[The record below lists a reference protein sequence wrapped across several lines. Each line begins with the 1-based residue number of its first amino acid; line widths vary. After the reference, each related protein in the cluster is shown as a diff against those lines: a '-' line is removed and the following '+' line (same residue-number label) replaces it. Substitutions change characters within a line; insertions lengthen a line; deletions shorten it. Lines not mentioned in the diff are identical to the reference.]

1 MKKILSVLMVLA
13 MLMTGVA
20 MADEKVT
27 LSMWIWDDAQ
37 APAMQA
43 MIDAYEAKNPNV
55 EVELTSV
62 AGVTEYNT
70 KMRAVFGSPSA
81 PSVFWM
87 NFNLGREYIPMNVVA
102 DLTDAGIDFTTL
114 SAGITNAYVVDG
126 KTYGV
131 AKDTDSFAVYYNK
144 ALFDAAKV
152 EYPVDTWT
160 IDEFLATAKA
170 LTAGDIMGYGN
181 STSDRVMYAFLKA
194 NGGEIY
200 EETEDGPVA
209 AVNSEANIA
218 TLQKLMDAMAAGYM
232 YNGAQMA
239 ETAPNSAFTSGKCAM
254 VIDGSWM
261 ISQFADALGENLGV
275 VEMPSGSVSKGSANH
290 GIAFATTNANPHME
304 ETIDFLKFLAT
315 DEAQALQAEVVI
327 PASLKA
333 IETWAEVYPNVNT
346 TAFMNA
352 ISDYGFPIPLASVNP
367 TQARTAI
374 QEQVGYIMNGE
385 YADAAAALEAMEEAI
400 NYALED

>member
-55 EVELTSV
+55 EIELTSV

-70 KMRAVFGSPSA
+70 KMQAVFGSEAA

-87 NFNLGREYIPMNVVA
+87 NFNLGREYIPMGVVQ
-102 DLTDAGIDFTTL
+102 DLTDTGIDFSTL

-131 AKDTDSFAVYYNK
+131 AKDTDSYAVYYNK

-152 EYPVDTWT
+152 EYPVDAWT
-160 IDEFLATAKA
+160 IDDFLATAGK
-170 LTAGDIMGYGN
+170 LTSEGVVGYTN
-181 STSDRVMYAFLKA
+181 STSDRVLYAFLLG
-194 NGGEIY
+194 NGGAIY
-200 EETEDGPVA
+200 SEDGTECV
-209 AVNSEANIA
+209 VNSETNVA
-218 TLQKLMDAMAAGYM
+218 TLQKLMDSMAAGHM
-232 YNGAQMA
+232 YNGQQLA
-239 ETAPNSAFTSGKCAM
+239 ETSDTVAFTSGIAAM
-254 VIDGSWM
+254 TINGSWM
-261 ISQFADALGENLGV
+261 ISQYSEALGDNLGI

-290 GIAFATTNANPHME
+290 GIAYATTTKNPHME
-304 ETIDFLKFLAT
+304 ETIDFLKYLAT
-315 DEAQALQAEVVI
+315 DEAQVLQAEVVI
-327 PASLKA
+327 PASVKA
-333 IETWAEVYPNVNT
+333 GADWANVYPNVNT
-346 TAFMNA
+346 SAFLNA
-352 ISDYGFPIPLASVNP
+352 IADYGFPIPLASVNP
-367 TQARTAI
+367 TVARTAI
-374 QEQVGYIMNGE
+374 QEEVGYILNGN
-385 YADAAAALEAMEEAI
+385 YADAQEALDAMYDAVTFALEE
-400 NYALED
+400 

>member
-1 MKKILSVLMVLA
+1 
-13 MLMTGVA
+13 
-20 MADEKVT
+20 MA
-27 LSMWIWDDAQ
+27 
-37 APAMQA
+37 
-43 MIDAYEAKNPNV
+43 
-55 EVELTSV
+55 
-62 AGVTEYNT
+62 
-70 KMRAVFGSPSA
+70 
-81 PSVFWM
+81 
-87 NFNLGREYIPMNVVA
+87 
-102 DLTDAGIDFTTL
+102 
-114 SAGITNAYVVDG
+114 
-126 KTYGV
+126 
-131 AKDTDSFAVYYNK
+131 
-144 ALFDAAKV
+144 
-152 EYPVDTWT
+152 YPVDAWT

-170 LTAGDIMGYGN
+170 LTSGDIMGYGN
-181 STSDRVMYAFLKA
+181 STSDRVMYAFLKG

-218 TLQKLMDAMAAGYM
+218 TLQKLMDAMNAGYM
-232 YNGAQMA
+232 YTGAQMA

-261 ISQFADALGENLGV
+261 ISQFAEALGENLGV

-290 GIAFATTNANPHME
+290 GIAFATTTANPNLE

-333 IETWAEVYPNVNT
+333 IATWAEVYPNVNT
-346 TAFMNA
+346 QAFMNA

-367 TQARTAI
+367 TQARSAI